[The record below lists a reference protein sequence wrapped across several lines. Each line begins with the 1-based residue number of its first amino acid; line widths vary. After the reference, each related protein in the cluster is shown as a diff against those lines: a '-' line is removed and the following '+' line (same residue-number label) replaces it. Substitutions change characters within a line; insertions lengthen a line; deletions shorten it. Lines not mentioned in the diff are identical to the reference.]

1 MVGIR
6 VVGWVGR
13 LVGAAKTDQVR
24 RQHTV
29 ASGHQYR
36 DHLAVQVRPGG
47 LAVHQQ
53 HRRGLARALIDIGH
67 AQAIEFQVTRGVR
80 KIGQAGK
87 AGFGGAQYPVFVDV
101 RQARAGVGHWRLG
114 L

>member
-24 RQHTV
+24 RQHAV
-29 ASGHQYR
+29 ASGDQYR

-53 HRRGLARALIDIGH
+53 HRVGLARALIDIGH
-67 AQAIEFQVTRGVR
+67 AQATELQVARGVGE
-80 KIGQAGK
+80 IGQAGK
-87 AGFGGAQYPVFVDV
+87 AGFGGAQYLVLVDA
-101 RQARAGVGHWRLG
+101 RQACAGVGHWRLG